1 MSEAKKQGLSDVSSN
16 SNLALIAKLK
26 SGAYD
31 KENQAP
37 ARMETKKATDMKIS
51 STGSTEL
58 AGVGDNKG
66 FEQPTE
72 SELIN
77 KPGYS
82 AKKKLGGIMRKGG
95 QVRKKRKK

>member
-1 MSEAKKQGLSDVSSN
+1 MIKKKLDHKIDNEIRTWDINIPINVLSELKKT
-16 SNLALIAKLK
+16 IK
-26 SGAYD
+26 S
-31 KENQAP
+31 KWIN
-37 ARMETKKATDMKIS
+37 
-51 STGSTEL
+51 TGPKEL

-72 SELIN
+72 NELIN
-77 KPGYS
+77 KPGYG